1 MSGKSTFKLSSLAFA
16 VAMSS
21 SVIAL
26 ESNTSITI
34 KQQSLANALTSLAK
48 QSDIQI
54 FARDKVIN
62 GLNVNG
68 VYQAKSVKHALMQL
82 LNNTQLEAQWVSET
96 DVVIKHK
103 EREVKAS
110 SIVNPKNNLVRNNQ
124 TLEHIS
130 IYGRHNKLIL
140 ESGTATKSNMSL
152 METPAAIV
160 VVDKFLLD
168 EQSTSTLQ
176 DSLRNI
182 SGLTQSG
189 NNYGIGDNLIIRG
202 LGANYIYDG
211 MYGGAG
217 LGNSYN
223 PTRTTT
229 NVESIEVLKGPATGL
244 YGTGSA
250 GGVINLVEKKPLDK
264 PFYQVKATVGQWDNQ
279 SMMLDATSAINDYM
293 AYRFVANFEETDGY
307 RGLSSARNEVYASL
321 RLNLQHDQE
330 LIFSTAFIDDE
341 NQVDSIGHPVR
352 ILNLDS
358 INANPGEITWQD
370 LVNDTDADNDGNW
383 GLQLSDAQRQALAQ
397 SLAAT
402 DGLKPFDLGSQCLI
416 SVVVN

>member
-1 MSGKSTFKLSSLAFA
+1 MSGKSRFKLSSLAFA

-189 NNYGIGDNLIIRG
+189 ITMVLAII
-202 LGANYIYDG
+202 
-211 MYGGAG
+211 
-217 LGNSYN
+217 
-223 PTRTTT
+223 
-229 NVESIEVLKGPATGL
+229 
-244 YGTGSA
+244 
-250 GGVINLVEKKPLDK
+250 
-264 PFYQVKATVGQWDNQ
+264 
-279 SMMLDATSAINDYM
+279 
-293 AYRFVANFEETDGY
+293 
-307 RGLSSARNEVYASL
+307 
-321 RLNLQHDQE
+321 
-330 LIFSTAFIDDE
+330 
-341 NQVDSIGHPVR
+341 
-352 ILNLDS
+352 
-358 INANPGEITWQD
+358 
-370 LVNDTDADNDGNW
+370 
-383 GLQLSDAQRQALAQ
+383 
-397 SLAAT
+397 
-402 DGLKPFDLGSQCLI
+402 
-416 SVVVN
+416 